1 MRNLDFYYLRAKN
14 VLCFGEEG
22 VELYFKD
29 YGSMVQIL
37 GENLDDSDNEG
48 KPASNGAGKSTLIE
62 LIALGLFGKPVKNP
76 KKLTIDDFLNRKN
89 KSNGEIEIIWDD
101 YRIVRKFKPNGLK
114 IWESKDKIWT
124 DATEVTKG
132 KSKSATEDYIKEKL
146 GLNYETFVNILIFDS
161 KFAFMEADAP
171 ARRSIVENLLALEIY
186 ANYCD
191 TAKEMQKEIKTELK
205 TLSGK
210 YEVLDNVVK
219 EYQKKLDANKS
230 NDVNWTKTI
239 QSKIDSIELEIKSK
253 QNKLATMDD
262 SQQLETYNKA
272 LVEIEEINNKLIPE
286 LNNKKEIA
294 SNTLDEAKVKLISL
308 KEKNEIKRTEIFKAS
323 NYIDQLEQTIN
334 KDLKVLE
341 KINNLSEGEKCPTCY
356 STVTINNYADIVSNS
371 KKSIEVIQLELDKH
385 KQDRQTLK
393 EENVLYESQIKK
405 IEEIIKKIEDGLQNN
420 NRKINE
426 YQKKVTELGKVKKP
440 DLSVE
445 VQLLEQSIID
455 SKKNLE
461 EKKSELLRGSPY
473 KELIEDCIRCLRE
486 KEDELIKTKQDSQEK
501 ENKLKYIQY
510 WIKGFGDEGI
520 RRLVV
525 SKIIPTLNSRIAYLL
540 QYLVDNRIT
549 LTFDDT
555 LNATIQRNPVD
566 GDPFVYHAMSSGER
580 QKLNLAI
587 SQAFAYIMNIST
599 GTCPSF
605 VFFDEIAT
613 NVDPNSIIGVYNMLN
628 EISKERQVFVTT
640 HNQNLLNMLQGCE
653 TIRVRKK
660 DGISKIVN

>member
-29 YGSMVQIL
+29 YGSMVQII
-37 GENLDDSDNEG
+37 GENLDDSDNQG

-89 KSNGEIEIIWDD
+89 KANAEIEIIWDD

-124 DATEVTKG
+124 DETEVTKG
-132 KSKSATEDYIKEKL
+132 KSKTATEDYIKEKL

-161 KFAFMEADAP
+161 KFAFMEADAS
-171 ARRSIVENLLALEIY
+171 ARRSIVENLLALEVY
-186 ANYCD
+186 AKYCD
-191 TAKEMQKEIKTELK
+191 TAKEMQKEIKTEIK
-205 TLSGK
+205 TLTSK

-219 EYQKKLDANKS
+219 EYNKKLEANKL
-230 NDVNWTKTI
+230 NDANWTKNI
-239 QSKIDSIELEIKSK
+239 ESKINSIELEIKSK
-253 QNKLATMDD
+253 QDKLATFDN
-262 SQQLETYNKA
+262 SQELEKYNKA
-272 LVEIEEINNKLIPE
+272 LSEIDEINNVLIPE
-286 LNNKKEIA
+286 SDNKKIVA
-294 SNTLDEAKVKLISL
+294 LNTLNEAKTKLIDL
-308 KEKNEIKRTEIFKAS
+308 KDKNENKRTEIFKSS

-334 KDLKVLE
+334 KDLKVLN
-341 KINNLSEGEKCPTCY
+341 KINNLSDGEKCPTCY
-356 STVTINNYADIVSNS
+356 GIVTVNNYADIVSNS
-371 KKSIEVIQLELDKH
+371 KKSIQTIQVELDKC
-385 KQDRQTLK
+385 KQDRQVLK
-393 EENVLYESQIKK
+393 EENTLYETQIKK
-405 IEEIIKKIEDGLQNN
+405 IEDIIKKIEIGLENN
-420 NRKINE
+420 NKKISE

-440 DLSVE
+440 DLSIE
-445 VQLLEQSIID
+445 VQLIEQSIID
-455 SKKNLE
+455 NKKNLE

-473 KELIEDCIRCLRE
+473 KELIEDSIKCLGE
-486 KEDELIKTKQDSQEK
+486 KEDELIKAKQDSQEK

-510 WIKGFGDEGI
+510 WIKGFGDDGI

-640 HNQNLLNMLQGCE
+640 HNQNLLNMMQGCE